1 MQLNQI
7 TPFASVASGVARN
20 TGPASEQVMGKD
32 DFLKMLITQLKYQD
46 PLNPLEGTEFSAQLA
61 QFSSV
66 EQLANI
72 NQTLLDSIDG
82 NYLLSTSINNTLAS
96 TVIGRDV
103 KAYGNQVYWG
113 GDGSVS
119 LSFELLGEAS
129 TVTVEVLDANGQ
141 VVRRLDLDD
150 PGKGLHEVVWDGK
163 NQDGDSLPD
172 GVYTFR
178 VEAKDAEGNAVAATT
193 FTSGTIT
200 GVRYTNRGA
209 VLMLGSIEIALS
221 DVYEIRMKES
231 PAGGA
236 SHAG

>member
-7 TPFASVASGVARN
+7 TPFASVASGVKGNAAP
-20 TGPASEQVMGKD
+20 TSEKVMGKD

-46 PLNPLEGTEFSAQLA
+46 PLNPLQGTEFSAQLA

-72 NQTLLDSIDG
+72 NKTLMDSIDG

-113 GDGSVS
+113 GNGSIP

-150 PGKGLHEVVWDGK
+150 PGKGLQEVVWDGK
-163 NQDGDSLPD
+163 NQDGDSLPE

-178 VEAKDAEGNAVAATT
+178 VEAKDDEGNAVAATT

-200 GVRYTNRGA
+200 GVRYTSRGA

-221 DVYEIRMKES
+221 DVYEIRMKETA
-231 PAGGA
+231 PGGS

>member
-7 TPFASVASGVARN
+7 TPFAGTTA
-20 TGPASEQVMGKD
+20 GPNSATRPTSEKILGKD
-32 DFLKMLITQLKYQD
+32 DFLKMLLTQLRYQD
-46 PLNPLEGTEFSAQLA
+46 PLNPMKGAEFSAQLA

-72 NQTLLDSIDG
+72 NETLMNSIDG

-113 GDGSVS
+113 GDGSVP
-119 LSFELLGEAS
+119 LTFELQGEAS
-129 TVTVEVLDANGQ
+129 TVTVEVLDANGK

-150 PGKGLHEVVWDGK
+150 PGTGLHEVVWDGK
-163 NQDGDSLPD
+163 NQDGESLEE

-178 VEAKDAEGNAVAATT
+178 VEAKDADGGTVAATT

-200 GVRYTNRGA
+200 GVRYTDRGA
-209 VLMLGSIEIALS
+209 VLMLGQIEIALS
-221 DVYEIRMKES
+221 DVYEILMPEQ
-231 PAGGA
+231 
-236 SHAG
+236 

>member
-7 TPFASVASGVARN
+7 TPFAATATGVDDSAQ
-20 TGPASEQVMGKD
+20 PSSEKIMGKD
-32 DFLKMLITQLKYQD
+32 DFLKMLLTQLKYQD
-46 PLNPLEGTEFSAQLA
+46 PLNPMQGAEFSAQLA

-72 NQTLLDSIDG
+72 NKTLLDSIDG
-82 NYLLSTSINNTLAS
+82 NYLLSTSINNTLAA

-103 KAYGNQVYWG
+103 KAYGNQVYWS
-113 GDGSVS
+113 GDGQIP
-119 LSFELLGEAS
+119 LSFELHGEAS
-129 TVTVEVLDANGQ
+129 TVTVEVLDANGK
-141 VVRRLDLDD
+141 VVRQLDLDD

-163 NQDGDSLPD
+163 NQDGDSLPE

-178 VEAKDAEGNAVAATT
+178 VEAKDEEGGDVAATT

-209 VLMLGSIEIALS
+209 VLMLGKIEIALS
-221 DVYEIRMKES
+221 DVYEIVQQN
-231 PAGGA
+231 
-236 SHAG
+236 H